1 MGLFSILNGKSQN
14 SGNVSNQI
22 IDNAL
27 DAIVSIDKN
36 NKVFY
41 FNHAA
46 EKLWGYSEKE
56 VIGKNVKMLVPQ
68 QFQPDHDDYVN
79 KNRTTGQNV
88 IVGTSRKLELIRKD
102 GSKVW
107 VSLALSKTKL
117 PDGIGYSAFVKDISE
132 EVNAQQRIE
141 QVLAQSVNAVVSIDG
156 QNCITYLNPAA
167 ERLWGY
173 TQEEVLGKNVK
184 MLVPRELRDKHDSLV
199 NANRD
204 TRIDKIVGTSRD
216 VEIETKDGRR
226 IWANLSLSRIEL
238 NGEVGYTAFARDI
251 TQEKAAKEQME
262 QVLYQAIDAVVT
274 IDKDNIVTFFNPSA
288 ETLWGYKSA
297 EVIGKNVKMLVP
309 KIHQPRHDEYVNT
322 NRRTGKDK
330 IVGSSRELLME
341 RKDGMEIWVS
351 FSLSKIEVG
360 GEIAYTA
367 FVRDITEERTAKETI
382 NQTLSQALDAVI
394 TIDERGTVS
403 FFNKAAEA
411 LWGYK
416 PEDVIGKN
424 VKMLVPVELQANHD
438 GFIQRN
444 INTGENKI
452 VGTSREVPINRP
464 DGKEAWGLLSLSK
477 VSLDGKTIYTAFIKD
492 ISSEV
497 KQRNGM
503 KEIMDRVGT
512 SSNEIS
518 EIAKVIDGISDQTN
532 LLALNAA
539 IEAARAGEHGRGFAV
554 VADEVRQ
561 LASRSSESTN
571 EINRLSDD
579 TQKLLTELANV
590 LKLKTGE

>member
-1 MGLFSILNGKSQN
+1 MSI
-14 SGNVSNQI
+14 
-22 IDNAL
+22 
-27 DAIVSIDKN
+27 
-36 NKVFY
+36 
-41 FNHAA
+41 
-46 EKLWGYSEKE
+46 
-56 VIGKNVKMLVPQ
+56 VP
-68 QFQPDHDDYVN
+68 
-79 KNRTTGQNV
+79 
-88 IVGTSRKLELIRKD
+88 L
-102 GSKVW
+102 
-107 VSLALSKTKL
+107 
-117 PDGIGYSAFVKDISE
+117 
-132 EVNAQQRIE
+132 QRIE

-199 NANRD
+199 NANRE

-238 NGEVGYTAFARDI
+238 NGELGYTAFAREI

-309 KIHQPRHDEYVNT
+309 KIHQSRHDEYVNS

-341 RKDGMEIWVS
+341 RKDGVEIWVS

-360 GEIAYTA
+360 GEIVYTA

>member
-1 MGLFSILNGKSQN
+1 MGLFSLMGGKSQSN
-14 SGNVSNQI
+14 GNVSNQI

-27 DAIVSIDKN
+27 DAVVSIDKN

-41 FNHAA
+41 FNNAA
-46 EKLWGYSEKE
+46 EKLWGYSAKE
-56 VIGKNVKMLVPQ
+56 VIGKNVKMLVPEE
-68 QFQPDHDDYVN
+68 FQANHDNYVN
-79 KNRTTGQNV
+79 RNRTTNQNV

-107 VSLALSKTKL
+107 VSLALTRTKL
-117 PDGIGYSAFVKDISE
+117 SDGIGYSAFVKDISE
-132 EVNAQQRIE
+132 EMNAQQRIE
-141 QVLAQSVNAVVSIDG
+141 QVLAQSVNAVISIDG
-156 QNCITYLNPAA
+156 DNCITYMNSAA
-167 ERLWGY
+167 EKLWEY
-173 TQEEVLGKNVK
+173 SAEEVMGKNVK
-184 MLVPRELRDKHDSLV
+184 ILVPREIRDKHDSLV
-199 NANRD
+199 NANRE
-204 TRIDKIVGTSRD
+204 TRVDKIVGTSRD
-216 VEIETKDGRR
+216 IELETKSGKR

-238 NGEVGYTAFARDI
+238 DGEIGYTAFARDI
-251 TQEKAAKEQME
+251 TTERAAKEQME
-262 QVLYQAIDAVVT
+262 QVLHQAIDAVVT
-274 IDKDNIVTFFNPSA
+274 IDKDNIVTFYNPSA
-288 ETLWGYKSA
+288 EELWGYSA
-297 EVIGKNVKMLVP
+297 SEVIGRNVKMLVP
-309 KIHQPRHDEYVNT
+309 KIHQPRHDEYVNA
-322 NRRTGKDK
+322 NRRTGNDK
-330 IVGSSRELLME
+330 IVGSSRELQLE
-341 RKDGMEIWVS
+341 KKDGTEIWVA
-351 FSLSKIEVG
+351 FSLSKIEIG

-367 FVRDITEERTAKETI
+367 FVRDITEERMAQETI

-394 TIDERGTVS
+394 TIDEKGIVS
-403 FFNKAAEA
+403 FFNASAEK

-416 PEDVIGKN
+416 AEDVIGKN
-424 VKMLVPVELQANHD
+424 VKMLVPVELQPNHD

-444 INTGENKI
+444 LNTGENKI

-477 VSLDGKTIYTAFIKD
+477 VTLDGRTIYTAFIKD
-492 ISSEV
+492 ISAEV

-503 KEIMDRVGT
+503 TEIMDRVAN

-571 EINRLSDD
+571 EINRLSDG
-579 TQKLLTELANV
+579 TQKLLTELADV
-590 LKLKTGE
+590 LKLKTGG

>member
-1 MGLFSILNGKSQN
+1 MGLFSLMGGKSQSN
-14 SGNVSNQI
+14 GNVSNQI

-27 DAIVSIDKN
+27 DAVVSIDKN

-41 FNHAA
+41 FNNAA
-46 EKLWGYSEKE
+46 EKLWGYSAKE
-56 VIGKNVKMLVPQ
+56 VIGKNVKMLVPEE
-68 QFQPDHDDYVN
+68 FQANHDNYVN
-79 KNRTTGQNV
+79 RNRTTNQNV

-107 VSLALSKTKL
+107 VSLALTRTKL
-117 PDGIGYSAFVKDISE
+117 SDGIGYSAFVKDISE
-132 EVNAQQRIE
+132 EMNAQQRIE
-141 QVLAQSVNAVVSIDG
+141 QVLAQSVNAVISIDG
-156 QNCITYLNPAA
+156 DNCITYMNSAA
-167 ERLWGY
+167 EKLWEY
-173 TQEEVLGKNVK
+173 SAEEVMGKNVK
-184 MLVPRELRDKHDSLV
+184 ILVPREIRDKHDSLV
-199 NANRD
+199 NANRE
-204 TRIDKIVGTSRD
+204 TRVDKIVGTSRD
-216 VEIETKDGRR
+216 IELETKSGKR

-238 NGEVGYTAFARDI
+238 DGEIGYTAFARDI
-251 TQEKAAKEQME
+251 TAERAAKEQME
-262 QVLYQAIDAVVT
+262 QVLHQAIDAVVT
-274 IDKDNIVTFFNPSA
+274 IDKDNIVTFYNPSA
-288 ETLWGYKSA
+288 EELWGYSA
-297 EVIGKNVKMLVP
+297 SEVIGRNVKMLVP

-322 NRRTGKDK
+322 NRRTGNDK
-330 IVGSSRELLME
+330 IVGSSRELQLE
-341 RKDGMEIWVS
+341 KKDGTEIWVA
-351 FSLSKIEVG
+351 FSLSKIEIG

-367 FVRDITEERTAKETI
+367 FVRDITEERMAQETI

-394 TIDERGTVS
+394 TIDEKGIVS
-403 FFNKAAEA
+403 FFNASAEK

-416 PEDVIGKN
+416 AEDVIGKN
-424 VKMLVPVELQANHD
+424 VKMLVPVELQPNHD

-444 INTGENKI
+444 LNTGENKI

-477 VSLDGKTIYTAFIKD
+477 VTLDDRTIYTAFIKD
-492 ISSEV
+492 ISAEV

-503 KEIMDRVGT
+503 TEIMDRVAN

-571 EINRLSDD
+571 EINRLSDG
-579 TQKLLTELANV
+579 TQKLLTELADV
-590 LKLKTGE
+590 LKLKTGG

>member
-68 QFQPDHDDYVN
+68 EFQPNHDEYVN

-88 IVGTSRKLELIRKD
+88 IVGTSRKLELVRKD

-199 NANRD
+199 NANRE

-238 NGEVGYTAFARDI
+238 NGELGYTAFARDI

-288 ETLWGYKSA
+288 EALWGYKSA

-394 TIDERGTVS
+394 TIDERGTVT

-444 INTGENKI
+444 ITTGENKI

>member
-36 NKVFY
+36 NRVFY
-41 FNHAA
+41 FNRAA

-68 QFQPDHDDYVN
+68 EFQPNHDEYVN

-156 QNCITYLNPAA
+156 QNCITYLNQAA

-199 NANRD
+199 NANRE

-238 NGEVGYTAFARDI
+238 NGELGYTAFAREI

-309 KIHQPRHDEYVNT
+309 KIHQSRHDEYVNS

-341 RKDGMEIWVS
+341 RKDGVEIWVS

>member
-22 IDNAL
+22 IDNTL

-41 FNHAA
+41 FNRAA
-46 EKLWGYSEKE
+46 ERLWGYSEKE

-68 QFQPDHDDYVN
+68 EFQPNHDEYVN

-156 QNCITYLNPAA
+156 QNCITYLNQAA

-199 NANRD
+199 NANRE

-238 NGEVGYTAFARDI
+238 NGELGYTAFAREI

-309 KIHQPRHDEYVNT
+309 KIHQSRHDEYVNS

-341 RKDGMEIWVS
+341 RKDGVEI
-351 FSLSKIEVG
+351 
-360 GEIAYTA
+360 
-367 FVRDITEERTAKETI
+367 
-382 NQTLSQALDAVI
+382 
-394 TIDERGTVS
+394 
-403 FFNKAAEA
+403 
-411 LWGYK
+411 
-416 PEDVIGKN
+416 
-424 VKMLVPVELQANHD
+424 
-438 GFIQRN
+438 
-444 INTGENKI
+444 
-452 VGTSREVPINRP
+452 
-464 DGKEAWGLLSLSK
+464 
-477 VSLDGKTIYTAFIKD
+477 
-492 ISSEV
+492 
-497 KQRNGM
+497 
-503 KEIMDRVGT
+503 
-512 SSNEIS
+512 
-518 EIAKVIDGISDQTN
+518 
-532 LLALNAA
+532 
-539 IEAARAGEHGRGFAV
+539 
-554 VADEVRQ
+554 
-561 LASRSSESTN
+561 
-571 EINRLSDD
+571 
-579 TQKLLTELANV
+579 
-590 LKLKTGE
+590 

>member
-1 MGLFSILNGKSQN
+1 MRLFSILGGKSQN
-14 SGNVSNQI
+14 NGNVSNQI

-27 DAIVSIDKN
+27 DAIVSIDKS

-41 FNHAA
+41 FNRAA
-46 EKLWGYSEKE
+46 EKLWGYTAKE
-56 VIGKNVKMLVPQ
+56 VIGNNVKMLVPQ
-68 QFQPDHDDYVN
+68 EFQPNHDEYVN
-79 KNRTTGQNV
+79 RNRTTGQNV

-102 GSKVW
+102 GTKVW
-107 VSLALSKTKL
+107 VSLALSKTVL
-117 PDGIGYSAFVKDISE
+117 PDGIGYSAFVKDISA

-156 QNCITYLNPAA
+156 KNCITYMNSAA
-167 ERLWGY
+167 EHLWGY
-173 TQEEVLGKNVK
+173 KQDEVLGKNVK

-199 NANRD
+199 NANRE

-216 VEIETKDGRR
+216 VEIETKEGRR

-238 NGEVGYTAFARDI
+238 DGEVGYTAFARDI
-251 TQEKAAKEQME
+251 TQERAAKDQME

-288 ETLWGYKSA
+288 EILWGYKRS
-297 EVIGKNVKMLVP
+297 EVIGKNVRMLVP
-309 KIHQPRHDEYVNT
+309 KIHQSRHDDYVNA

-341 RKDGMEIWVS
+341 RKDGTEIWVS
-351 FSLSKIEVG
+351 FSLSKIEVN

-367 FVRDITEERTAKETI
+367 FVRDITEERTAQETI

-394 TIDERGTVS
+394 TIDEHGTVS
-403 FFNKAAEA
+403 FFNKAAEV
-411 LWGYK
+411 LWGYT
-416 PEDVIGKN
+416 PEDVIGNN
-424 VKMLVPVELQANHD
+424 VKMLVPVELQPNHD

-444 INTGENKI
+444 IKTGENKI

-477 VSLDGKTIYTAFIKD
+477 VSLDGRTIYTAFIKD

-590 LKLKTGE
+590 LKLKASE